1 MELEIIILSEVSRTE
16 KHEYMILLV
25 GGILKKKIQVNLYT
39 KDTSNLIYK
48 MEIDPWT

>member
-39 KDTSNLIYK
+39 KWK
-48 MEIDPWT
+48 